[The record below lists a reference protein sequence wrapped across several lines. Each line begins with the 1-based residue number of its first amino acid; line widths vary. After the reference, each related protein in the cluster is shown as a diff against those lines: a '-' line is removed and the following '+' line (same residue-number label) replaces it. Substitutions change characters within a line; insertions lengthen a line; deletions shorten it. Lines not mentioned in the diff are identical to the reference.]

1 LSENEITEILNKY
14 HVIAVV
20 GASDRI
26 GKPSHRVTA
35 YLKQHGYKIIPINP
49 NIKVLFGEKAYPS
62 LFDVPASVQAVID
75 VVDIFRKSEDVPPI
89 VDQVIALKQ
98 QVGRPFV
105 VWMQQDIVNEAAAEK
120 ARQVG
125 LTVVMDKCLMKE
137 HLHRRSPTPHQESE
151 TQ

>member
-1 LSENEITEILNKY
+1 MSENEITEILNKY

-20 GASDRI
+20 GASDHI

-49 NIKVLFGEKAYPS
+49 NIKALFGEKAYPS
-62 LFDVPASVQAVID
+62 LLDVPVAVQASLD

-89 VDQVIALKQ
+89 VDQIIALKQ

-120 ARQVG
+120 ARQAG

-137 HLHRRSPTPHQESE
+137 HLHRRNPKPHQESE